1 MPQQRPPSITPDVS
15 RPRRSRLL
23 MMPGGKDAEGF
34 AALADRHADES
45 NELLGALEAAIARLA
60 LAHRFAAPE
69 AQARS
74 MDDEAFTWVQQSL
87 EDVTAT
93 LRGLSLRRTAETPRA
108 DVMPVRSV
116 SGSA

>member
-1 MPQQRPPSITPDVS
+1 MPQQRPPSMTPDMS
-15 RPRRSRLL
+15 GPRRSRLL

-69 AQARS
+69 AEARS
-74 MDDEAFTWVQQSL
+74 MDDEAFAWVQQSL

-93 LRGLSLRRTAETPRA
+93 LRGLSLRRAADTPRA
-108 DVMPVRSV
+108 DVMPVRFV